1 MDMAVYRGSFEL
13 TCKGDTEIRDVTA
26 EVSRLVSASG
36 IKEGIGLVASAGST
50 VGITTVEYEPGLV
63 SDLKNVF
70 EKLAP
75 KGERYGHDARWGDGN
90 GHSHVRS
97 SLLGPTY
104 AFPVVGGSPALGTWQ
119 QIVFI
124 DFDNKKRRREITV
137 TVVGD

>member
-1 MDMAVYRGSFEL
+1 MTVYRDSFEL
-13 TCKGDTEIRDVTA
+13 SCKGDTDVRDVTR
-26 EVSRLVSASG
+26 EVARFVAASG
-36 IKEGIGLVASAGST
+36 VKEGIGLVASPGST

-63 SDLKNVF
+63 SDLQKLF

-97 SLLGPTY
+97 SLLGPTF
-104 AFPVVGGSPALGTWQ
+104 AFPVIGGAPALGTWQ

-137 TVVGD
+137 TVVGE

>member
-1 MDMAVYRGSFEL
+1 VTVYRDSFEL
-13 TCKGDTEIRDVTA
+13 SCKGDTDVRDVTR
-26 EVSRLVSASG
+26 EVARFVAASG
-36 IKEGIGLVASAGST
+36 VKEGIGLVASPGST

-63 SDLKNVF
+63 SDLQKLF

-97 SLLGPTY
+97 SLLGPTF
-104 AFPVVGGSPALGTWQ
+104 AFPVIGGAPALGTWQ

-137 TVVGD
+137 TVVGE

>member
-1 MDMAVYRGSFEL
+1 MTVYRNSFEL
-13 TCKGDTEIRDVTA
+13 SCTGDTDVRDVTR
-26 EVSRLVSASG
+26 EVARLVAASG
-36 IKEGIGLVASAGST
+36 VKEGIGLVASAGST

-75 KGERYGHDARWGDGN
+75 QGERYGHDARWGDGN

-97 SLLGPTY
+97 SLLGTTF
-104 AFPVVGGSPALGTWQ
+104 AFPVVGGAPALGTWQ
-119 QIVFI
+119 QLVFI

-137 TVVGD
+137 TVVGE

>member
-1 MDMAVYRGSFEL
+1 MIMAAYRGSFEL
-13 TCKGDTEIRDVTA
+13 SCKGDTEIHDVTA

-36 IKEGIGLVASAGST
+36 VKEGIGLVASPGST

-104 AFPVVGGSPALGTWQ
+104 AFPVVGGAPSLGTWQ

>member
-1 MDMAVYRGSFEL
+1 MIMAAYRGSFEL
-13 TCKGDTEIRDVTA
+13 SCKGDTEIHDVTA

-36 IKEGIGLVASAGST
+36 VKEGIGLVASPGST

-97 SLLGPTY
+97 SLLG
-104 AFPVVGGSPALGTWQ
+104 TWQ

>member
-1 MDMAVYRGSFEL
+1 MTVYRDSFEL
-13 TCKGDTEIRDVTA
+13 SCKGDADIHDVTA
-26 EVSRLVSASG
+26 EVVRLVAGSG
-36 IKEGIGLVASAGST
+36 IKDGIGLVASPGST

-63 SDLKNVF
+63 ADLESLF
-70 EKLAP
+70 EKFAP

-97 SLLGPTY
+97 SLLGPTF
-104 AFPVVGGSPALGTWQ
+104 AFPVAGGGPALGTWQ